1 MTIFVGQSEPHRFS
15 LRYRDPRQRR
25 PSTSAYTLRGAR
37 SSLLLVVL
45 FILVVS
51 SSQAQTKSQ
60 SAARLIYERCH
71 SSVVVV
77 VPLDKDNKPLGQG
90 SGFIIGTNRVVTNH
104 HVLADAASAAVIF
117 ADGGTEV
124 SEGFVADNP
133 GRDVTVV
140 VVKTGSRASLRLG
153 DELSL
158 KQGDEVYAI
167 GAPRGLDLSITDGI
181 VSGFRNI
188 EDQFLLQTT
197 APIAPGSSG
206 GPLFGKDGSVVGV
219 TTSFLND
226 SPGIYFSVGIGD
238 VVRMIRSASTLMRPI
253 SSLSANTKA
262 ESSTKI
268 SPEIQSINKLIE
280 AKDYTTAR
288 NRLRPLIEQSPQDP
302 TLNRM
307 LGAVELFEGHVQSGI
322 SHLRVAV
329 EGDPHDVYSKFLY
342 AIGLFFVGQYD
353 QAAHYQ
359 ELVVAADPS
368 ASNLGILAE
377 IYYGQQDYPKAETQ
391 ALKALGKDP
400 SEDTALDVLAGNLYW
415 RRSQSGYS
423 WKDVQ
428 SRLSKVKSGS
438 YWVEIASAISLMQ
451 QKKNAEAISALLTA
465 KKDDFPDPAAS
476 YLLSYAYI
484 QQGQIGLAR
493 AETEEA
499 LTNYTNNTT
508 LLNQGMYLALIGH
521 DDVAAGRYYSRLAK
535 LAEGQA
541 EQLSAG
547 CLYYYGIGKSVEAV
561 DACSKSLAASPKNHT
576 AHPNLG
582 WAALD
587 ADQFKL
593 ASQEFAA
600 AYDLV
605 KDNWKDLTLT
615 QSVDLI
621 WGFAIA
627 SYYAGDKKTCKKLL
641 EDIKKSDPSLLT
653 VTGLEQLSLVWSR
666 KTTTRIELILRDIRP

>member
-1 MTIFVGQSEPHRFS
+1 
-15 LRYRDPRQRR
+15 
-25 PSTSAYTLRGAR
+25 
-37 SSLLLVVL
+37 
-45 FILVVS
+45 
-51 SSQAQTKSQ
+51 
-60 SAARLIYERCH
+60 
-71 SSVVVV
+71 V

>member
-1 MTIFVGQSEPHRFS
+1 MLNGTCKFTRTRINR
-15 LRYRDPRQRR
+15 
-25 PSTSAYTLRGAR
+25 TSAWCFFYLA
-37 SSLLLVVL
+37 LLLFFGL
-45 FILVVS
+45 ES
-51 SSQAQTKSQ
+51 GRAQSARSQ

-104 HVLADAASAAVIF
+104 HVLADATSAAVIF
-117 ADGGTEV
+117 ADGGTEIV
-124 SEGFVADNP
+124 EGFSADNP
-133 GRDVTVV
+133 SRDITVV
-140 VVKTGSRASLRLG
+140 VVKTANRPSLKLG

-158 KQGDEVYAI
+158 KQGDDVYAI
-167 GAPRGLDLSITDGI
+167 GAPRGLDLSLTNGI
-181 VSGFRNI
+181 VSGFRNM

-206 GPLFGKDGSVVGV
+206 GPLFNKDGTVVGV

-238 VVRMIRSASTLMRPI
+238 VVRMIRSASSLTLPI
-253 SSLSANTKA
+253 SSLSVNSKA
-262 ESSTKI
+262 ESSTKV

-280 AKDYTTAR
+280 AKDYATAR

-302 TLNRM
+302 TLNRL
-307 LGAVELFEGHVQSGI
+307 LGSVDLFEGQVQSGI
-322 SHLRVAV
+322 AHLRVAI
-329 EGDPHDVYSKFLY
+329 EGNPNDVYSKFLY
-342 AIGLFFVGQYD
+342 AIGLFFAGEYD
-353 QAAHYQ
+353 TAAHYQ
-359 ELVVAADPS
+359 ELVVDADPS
-368 ASNLGILAE
+368 ASNIGILAE
-377 IYYGQQDYPKAETQ
+377 IYYGQQNYSKAETQ

-400 SEDTALDVLAGNLYW
+400 ADDSSLEVLAGNIYW

-423 WKDVQ
+423 WKDIQ
-428 SRLSKVKSGS
+428 TKLAKVKSDS
-438 YWVEIASAISLMQ
+438 YWVKIASAINLMQ
-451 QKKNAEAISALLTA
+451 QKKNDEAISTLLTA

-484 QQGQIGLAR
+484 QQGRISLAR

-499 LTNYTNNTT
+499 LTSYTNNTN

-521 DDVAAGRYYSRLAK
+521 DEVAAGRYYSRLSK
-535 LAEGQA
+535 LAEGRV

-561 DACSKSLAASPKNHT
+561 DACSKSMAASPKNHT
-576 AHPNLG
+576 AHSNLG

-587 ADQFKL
+587 ADEFKL

-605 KDNWKDLTLT
+605 KDNWKDLTMT
-615 QSVDLI
+615 QSIDLI

-627 SYYAGDKKTCKKLL
+627 SYYTGDKKTCKKLL

-653 VTGLEQLSLVWSR
+653 VTGLEQLPLVWSR
-666 KTTTRIELILRDIRP
+666 KTTSRIELILRDIRP

>member
-1 MTIFVGQSEPHRFS
+1 MLSRIHKVVPSPSSHPFMHFVFCLALLHLPA
-15 LRYRDPRQRR
+15 LD
-25 PSTSAYTLRGAR
+25 SA
-37 SSLLLVVL
+37 
-45 FILVVS
+45 
-51 SSQAQTKSQ
+51 QAQSTKPQ
-60 SAARLIYERCH
+60 SSARLIYERCH

-77 VPLDKDNKPLGQG
+77 VPLDKNNKPLGQG
-90 SGFIIGTNRVVTNH
+90 SGFIIATNKVVTNH
-104 HVLADAASAAVIF
+104 HVLADARSAAVIF

-124 SEGFVADNP
+124 VEGFLADNP
-133 GRDVTVV
+133 TRDITIVS
-140 VVKTGSRASLRLG
+140 VKTGTRVPLRLG

-158 KQGDEVYAI
+158 KQGDDVYAI
-167 GAPRGLDLSITDGI
+167 GAPRGLDLSITNGI
-181 VSGFRNI
+181 VSGFRSI

-197 APIAPGSSG
+197 AAIAPGSSG
-206 GPLFGKDGSVVGV
+206 GPLFDKDGGVVGV
-219 TTSFLND
+219 TTSFLSD

-238 VVRMIRSASTLMRPI
+238 AVRIMRSASTMVLPI
-253 SSLSANTKA
+253 SSIPGTAKA
-262 ESSTKI
+262 EPSTKV
-268 SPEIQSINKLIE
+268 SPEMQSINKLIE
-280 AKDYTTAR
+280 AKDYASAR
-288 NRLRPLIEQSPQDP
+288 NRLKPLIQDSPQDP

-307 LGAVELFEGHVQSGI
+307 LGAVDLFQGQVQSGI
-322 SHLRVAV
+322 AHLRVAV
-329 EGDPHDVYSKFLY
+329 EGNPNDLYSKFLY
-342 AIGLFFVGQYD
+342 AIGLFCAGQYD
-353 QAAHYQ
+353 DAGHYQ
-359 ELVVAADPS
+359 ELVVDADPS
-368 ASNLGILAE
+368 ASNIGILAE
-377 IYYGQQDYPKAETQ
+377 IYYGQQNYSKAETQ

-400 SEDTALDVLAGNLYW
+400 TDDSSLEVLAGNIYW

-428 SRLSKVKSGS
+428 SKLAKVKSDS
-438 YWVEIASAISLMQ
+438 YWVKIASAINLMQ
-451 QKKNAEAISALLTA
+451 QKKNDEAISTLLTA

-484 QQGQIGLAR
+484 QQGRISLAR

-499 LTNYTNNTT
+499 LTSYTNNTN

-535 LAEGQA
+535 LSEGRP

-576 AHPNLG
+576 AHSNLG

-615 QSVDLI
+615 QS
-621 WGFAIA
+621 
-627 SYYAGDKKTCKKLL
+627 S
-641 EDIKKSDPSLLT
+641 
-653 VTGLEQLSLVWSR
+653 
-666 KTTTRIELILRDIRP
+666 